1 MCHPCTRSDVLSA
14 QDQGLLVGFKRDAIK
29 VDSVCNFT
37 YLISS
42 PPPPVST
49 ALVDPQNID
58 RLGPADR
65 PEASPVL
72 QWKGPVFKWQV
83 QRHWSWSP
91 NCFMT
96 RTLPWRQKL
105 KDPGLSSKF
114 PLYVAQPMPCQLMS
128 LHVKEGV
135 EKSNFLQTSY
145 KYRP

>member
-1 MCHPCTRSDVLSA
+1 MCHPVQEAMFWAPKIRDCWWASSA
-14 QDQGLLVGFKRDAIK
+14 MQSRWIVSATLHM
-29 VDSVCNFT
+29 
-37 YLISS
+37 ISS

-58 RLGPADR
+58 RLRPADR

-105 KDPGLSSKF
+105 KESGMSSRF